1 MIDSTLITKPEYI
14 AHSMDKLSDI
24 ISKMKENKMWTVPVI
39 KDRKLLGLIS
49 YKDLLSRRVSLETK
63 AINVMNPSVTVQ
75 IDEDINR
82 LIAKFY
88 TTKARVIP
96 VVNEKKEFI
105 GFVTRESLLSY
116 LLKADEI
123 PENKTAREYMTS
135 PATTIDENDS
145 IARARWVMIRD
156 NISRLPATK
165 EYRLTGIISARDI
178 VDALYSVSG
187 RKRESIMKDE
197 ERVMA
202 MPVKEI
208 MKYPVITANGKEPLP
223 DVVEKLL
230 KFRISGMPVMEGD
243 RLSGVIS
250 GLDII
255 KAVAEKMQL
264 SIPIEA
270 KIPQELKSNLDF
282 KANIDDIL
290 ERYLSK
296 IERLTEVINF
306 KVSFKEEMRSRVG
319 NKKLYTAMVRVTT
332 KIGDYVAK
340 DTDWEPIVALKNA
353 VEKIEERI
361 LRKLR
366 KIEESNKKGIKAEEA

>member
-1 MIDSTLITKPEYI
+1 MIDSTLITKPQYV

-24 ISKMKENKMWTVPVI
+24 ISKMKEYKMWTVPVV
-39 KDRKLLGLIS
+39 KEKKLLGLIS

-63 AINVMNPSVTVQ
+63 AINLMSPSVTVQ
-75 IDEDINR
+75 VDEDINR
-82 LIAKFY
+82 LIARFY

-96 VVNEKKEFI
+96 VVNEKKEFLGLI
-105 GFVTRESLLSY
+105 TRESLLSY

-123 PENKTAREYMTS
+123 PENKNAREYMSS
-135 PATTIDENDS
+135 PATTIEENDS
-145 IARARWVMIRD
+145 IARARWLMIRD
-156 NISRLPATK
+156 NISRLPVTK
-165 EYRLTGIISARDI
+165 EYKLTGIVSARDI
-178 VDALYSVSG
+178 VDSLYSASG

-197 ERVMA
+197 ERIMA

-208 MKYPVITANGKEPLP
+208 MKYPVITANGKEPLTE
-223 DVVEKLL
+223 VASKLL

-255 KAVAEKMQL
+255 KAVAERMQL
-264 SIPIEA
+264 SMPIEA

-296 IERLTEVINF
+296 IERLTDVINF
-306 KVSFKEEMRSRVG
+306 RVSFKKEMRSKEG
-319 NKKLYTAMVRVTT
+319 NKQLYTATVRVTT

-340 DTDWEPIVALKNA
+340 DTDWEPVVALKNA

-361 LRKLR
+361 LRKIR

>member
-1 MIDSTLITKPEYI
+1 MIDNTLITKPSYV

-39 KDRKLLGLIS
+39 KDRKLIGLIS

-63 AINVMNPSVTVQ
+63 AINIMSPSVTVQ

-96 VVNEKKEFI
+96 VINEKREFI
-105 GFVTRESLLSY
+105 GLVTRESLLSY
-116 LLKADEI
+116 LLKANEI
-123 PENKTAREYMTS
+123 PENRTAREYMTS
-135 PATTIDENDS
+135 PATSIDENDS
-145 IARARWVMIRD
+145 IARARWLMIRD

-208 MKYPVITANGKEPLP
+208 MKYPVITANGKDSLT

-270 KIPQELKSNLDF
+270 KIPQELKSNLEF

-306 KVSFKEEMRSRVG
+306 KVSFKEEMRSSTG

-332 KIGDYVAK
+332 KIGDYVAR
-340 DTDWEPIVALKNA
+340 DTDWEPVVALKNA